1 MFLKG
6 KDKDLSKRS
15 RVFVEDDL
23 ENINLNDKADDFDF
37 VNLDDER
44 EAQIEQLFRAS
55 TVDTSKADK
64 IIIRDIE
71 PRAKKVKT
79 KKSSDDVFLASEDK
93 PKKKVRRRVK
103 KTSPKAEKA
112 KAKKEK
118 KKYTK
123 PEYEYAPLASDS
135 DYNPVDSDFRAKSMD
150 WKDPEYKAD
159 YSGLDDLKK
168 DFNVRSFDEDS
179 RSATPLRIVA
189 AALALIMFVSAVMT
203 TNVYAKLECAD
214 RKADALSRIS
224 SYEMISFEQVA
235 SEVEEI
241 EAPISLEE
249 AKPNIYK
256 VLSLVLSSVE
266 KDLKIKLV
274 DEDETLVKNEPW
286 SVTITDGEGN
296 ESQEEDDDQDGIIHV
311 TDISAGDY
319 SVTLNPSDNFAD
331 YEIPTVAQTVSV
343 KAKVEYKVI
352 ADIKEE
358 IKSEKE
364 INAAVEDAN
373 GNQAADVE
381 VAAPITDTVEWL
393 ESTKTAMDGEAEYV
407 EATPDLTKTAKA
419 DTSKLS
425 AFLDNLKLSAKGR
438 VATPLALKT
447 FYRADEEGEEKTG
460 ETAHEHDW
468 GSDGNAKTCL
478 GCGIDN
484 PNYKAPHEHKYGD
497 DGKAEKCDCGE
508 PNPNYQAPHEH
519 KYGNDG
525 KAEKCECGEK
535 NPNYKAPHTHSFGE
549 WTSDGNGK
557 HSRKCTGDGCT
568 EKETANCTYGNDGK
582 AEKCSTCGAANP
594 NYKKPAEEIH
604 EYKYTSTNDGKHNAV
619 CSVANCTTHKAIAA
633 EVCTYK
639 DGVCTKCN
647 AKQVKKEE
655 ATLTL
660 SGKAEVAEKSSTV
673 ITATMTPAGTIKL
686 AAAEDSSIITVAV
699 DGMKITVQG
708 VKVGSTKLNVE
719 DSNGSKAS
727 ITITV
732 KTADKYDD
740 NAQLYDALKN
750 PLYVKDGDTYRLA
763 KYKDYRENPN
773 QKFYRK
779 QEAFLYTGWQTIDG
793 KRYYFDRNNKP
804 VTGDQIIGGVKY
816 SFNSEGV
823 LSTGSGS
830 LGIDVSKYQPSIN
843 WASVKASGVS
853 YVIIRCGY
861 RGSSTGVLVED
872 PYFKSHIKGAKAAG
886 LKVGVYFF
894 TTALSEAEAV
904 EEASMAAYLC
914 KGYGIDYPIFMDCE
928 SSNRPGYN
936 SMGAG
941 QRTAIIKAF
950 CNTIRS
956 AGYTPGVYANKTWLS
971 SYMNAGELSGYK
983 IWLAQYN
990 ANGPTYNGRYD
1001 MWQYTSKG
1009 KVSGISGN
1017 VDMNQSYLG
1026 Y

>member
-6 KDKDLSKRS
+6 KDKDLSKKS
-15 RVFVEDDL
+15 RVFVEDNL
-23 ENINLNDKADDFDF
+23 ENINLNDMTDDMELVD
-37 VNLDDER
+37 LEDER
-44 EAQIEQLFRAS
+44 DAQIEQLFRAS
-55 TVDTSKADK
+55 TIDTSKPDK

-71 PRAKKVKT
+71 ARPKKAKT
-79 KKSSDDVFLASEDK
+79 KKASADSFEASEDK

-103 KTSPKAEKA
+103 KTSPKAAKV

-118 KKYTK
+118 KTYVK
-123 PEYEYAPLASDS
+123 PEYVPLASDS
-135 DYNPVDSDFRAKSMD
+135 DYNPVDSDFRARSMD

-159 YSGLDDLKK
+159 YSGLEELTNDLNNGSFLDDLKSMS
-168 DFNVRSFDEDS
+168 V
-179 RSATPLRIVA
+179 LQWA
-189 AALALIMFVSAVMT
+189 AAVLAIFMFVSSIMT
-203 TNVYAKLECAD
+203 TSVYAKLQCAD
-214 RKADALSRIS
+214 RKVEALSKIS
-224 SYEMISFEQVA
+224 AYEMTSFEQVA
-235 SEVEEI
+235 AEVEDI
-241 EAPISLEE
+241 VEAPISLEE

-286 SVTITDGEGN
+286 SVTITDSEGN
-296 ESQEEDDDQDGIIHV
+296 SSQQADDDQDGIIHM

-319 SVTLNPSDNFAD
+319 SVALNPSDNFAD

-381 VAAPITDTVEWL
+381 TAAPIQDTVEWL
-393 ESTKTAMDGEAEYV
+393 ESTKTAVGDGEYV

-419 DTSKLS
+419 ETGKLV
-425 AFLDNLKLSAKGR
+425 AFLDKLNLTAKSK
-438 VATPLALKT
+438 VSTPLALKT
-447 FYRADEEGEEKTG
+447 FYRAEVTEHEE
-460 ETAHEHDW
+460 H
-468 GSDGNAKTCL
+468 
-478 GCGIDN
+478 
-484 PNYKAPHEHKYGD
+484 NYKWSGDGKNHSGVCTIEGCESTTSGTCDTNGTDGACSVCGYKPESTPEPTPEPTPESHKCKLSYAQKDATNHTATCSSDCDKGYASGKDESHDFGSGDTCSKCSYKKEATPEHKKVY
-497 DGKAEKCDCGE
+497 
-508 PNPNYQAPHEH
+508 
-519 KYGNDG
+519 
-525 KAEKCECGEK
+525 
-535 NPNYKAPHTHSFGE
+535 
-549 WTSDGNGK
+549 TSSKDGK
-557 HSRKCTGDGCT
+557 HSAKCSVDGCT
-568 EKETANCTYGNDGK
+568 DASDAVASEACTYENGK
-582 AEKCSTCGAANP
+582 CKLCGFAEPKKDAAT
-594 NYKKPAEEIH
+594 I
-604 EYKYTSTNDGKHNAV
+604 
-619 CSVANCTTHKAIAA
+619 
-633 EVCTYK
+633 
-639 DGVCTKCN
+639 
-647 AKQVKKEE
+647 
-655 ATLTL
+655 TL
-660 SGKAEVAEKSSTV
+660 SGNASVAEGATTT
-673 ITATMTPAGTIKL
+673 ITATMTPAGSISL
-686 AAAEDSSIITVAV
+686 ASPEDSSIVALAV
-699 DGMKITVQG
+699 DGMKITAKG
-708 VKVGSTKLNVE
+708 LKAGSTKINVT
-719 DSNGSKAS
+719 GSTGAKAS

-732 KTADKYDD
+732 TSADKYSDD
-740 NAQLYDALKN
+740 AQLYDASKN
-750 PLYVKDGDTYRLA
+750 ALYVKDGDSYRLA
-763 KYKDYRENPN
+763 KYKDYKNNPN

-779 QEAFLYTGWQTIDG
+779 QESYLYTGWQTIDG
-793 KRYYFDRNNKP
+793 RRYYYNRENKP

-816 SFNSEGV
+816 SFGADGA
-823 LSTGSGS
+823 LSVGSGT

-843 WASVKASGVS
+843 WSSVKASGVN

-894 TTALSEAEAV
+894 TTAISEAEAV

-936 SMGAG
+936 GMGAG

-990 ANGPTYNGRYD
+990 ANGPTYGGRYD

-1009 KVSGISGN
+1009 SVSGISGY